1 MKKEERRQS
10 FAISAVFVFVF
21 VVCHEPC
28 ATLAL
33 WLGWM
38 KRFLQDVNSG
48 PDHSV
53 IESKMRGRLPSTK
66 LHHISKIISTY

>member
-1 MKKEERRQS
+1 MKKEERRKS

-28 ATLAL
+28 TTMAL
-33 WLGWM
+33 WLGRM
-38 KRFLQDVNSG
+38 QHFLWDVNSG

-53 IESKMRGRLPSTK
+53 IERKMRGGIVIHKAAP
-66 LHHISKIISTY
+66 H